1 MRLTLSGVFV
11 VNFEHIS
18 RINYNIYLSNIFFHI
33 TSFFQFFL
41 LIVATIF
48 TILLF
53 QTEICNST
61 RKTRCKEI
69 DELSKRLRRIYY
81 NETIRIVEDI
91 ELTTDIIEKIVGSV
105 TEYNIEK
112 APDVGCFFVKVL
124 WQANQTN
131 LSPNWPKYFRILNF
145 LSFPICS
152 LRFFVDFWVVLLKK
166 DVAKVCASN
175 FLFLVCRFLWFLLD
189 YPTNTFG
196 LLLMDTVLP
205 ILS

>member
-41 LIVATIF
+41 LTVATIF
-48 TILLF
+48 TILLL

-124 WQANQTN
+124 
-131 LSPNWPKYFRILNF
+131 
-145 LSFPICS
+145 
-152 LRFFVDFWVVLLKK
+152 
-166 DVAKVCASN
+166 
-175 FLFLVCRFLWFLLD
+175 
-189 YPTNTFG
+189 
-196 LLLMDTVLP
+196 
-205 ILS
+205 